1 LIAGRFSIN
10 ILYGGVSM
18 KSAALALSLIALVA
32 ARGVEST
39 PSDTNE
45 LSVKASGLN

>member
-1 LIAGRFSIN
+1 MRA
-10 ILYGGVSM
+10 
-18 KSAALALSLIALVA
+18 AALALSLIALVA

-39 PSDTNE
+39 PGDTNE

>member
-1 LIAGRFSIN
+1 
-10 ILYGGVSM
+10 M

-39 PSDTNE
+39 PADTNE
-45 LSVKASGLN
+45 LTVKASGLN

>member
-1 LIAGRFSIN
+1 
-10 ILYGGVSM
+10 M
-18 KSAALALSLIALVA
+18 KLGALALSLIALVA

-39 PSDTNE
+39 PPETNE

>member
-1 LIAGRFSIN
+1 
-10 ILYGGVSM
+10 M

-32 ARGVEST
+32 ARAEST
-39 PSDTNE
+39 APEVQE

>member
-1 LIAGRFSIN
+1 
-10 ILYGGVSM
+10 M
-18 KSAALALSLIALVA
+18 KSAVLALSLIALVA

-39 PSDTNE
+39 PGETNE

>member
-1 LIAGRFSIN
+1 
-10 ILYGGVSM
+10 M
-18 KSAALALSLIALVA
+18 KAAVLAMSLMALAA

-39 PSDTNE
+39 PAEVNE